1 MPTVLQVA
9 DFVFYFFSGDHE
21 PAHVHAEN
29 GDGVAVIE
37 IATGRVRQRV
47 GEIRPRDVR
56 RAVVIVEEHKD
67 ALQRAWIRHA
77 MQHGG

>member
-1 MPTVLQVA
+1 MPTVLRVE

-37 IATGRVRQRV
+37 IATGRVRQRF
-47 GEIRPRDVR
+47 GEIRPKDVR
-56 RAVVIVEEHKD
+56 RAVAIVAEHKD
-67 ALQRAWIRHA
+67 GLQRAWVKHA
-77 MQHGG
+77 LKHGG